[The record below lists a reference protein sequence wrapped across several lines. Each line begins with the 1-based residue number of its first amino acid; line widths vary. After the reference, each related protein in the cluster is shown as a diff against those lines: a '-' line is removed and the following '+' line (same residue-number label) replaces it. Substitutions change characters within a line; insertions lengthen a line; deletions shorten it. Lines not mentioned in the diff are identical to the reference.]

1 MAQVIGPAVTKRLS
15 FGHASHQASLSPDG
29 PDGIAEASNQLSGE
43 AIERAL
49 TSLLATTAQRFDEV
63 EAAARARTDEVG
75 EADLRRL
82 KRQFGSLK
90 NSFLHFE
97 VKESF
102 ITSLI
107 EGLPTGTEADQLA
120 DFEAEVEATV
130 ARLQAVKAGNKALTA
145 EIEGLIEEVCAGR
158 AELLSR
164 GADLAG
170 RLATLPPAP
179 GPADPDAGAAGGAEE
194 AGAELERLSRELAV
208 ASEEA
213 RRLEAELASAAS
225 ASEDALAATQAARDE
240 ASGLSARAGDLAA
253 RRTRRGQER
262 AGPDHCADLV
272 RWAAAATELCC
283 ALSGVSVLGF
293 REGSIRL
300 RLVTAYPT
308 VAVGLKHDLGALPCR
323 TATHEAELRLDGAM
337 RVTQATLEPPGV
349 PLPETLAGMP
359 LPAAVQEIMRTVA
372 GHGHRRHLLSSC
384 PAASSTDTALVNASL
399 SLAGG
404 GNVALSLRDTWPG
417 SAVDE
422 VCVTGLAETR
432 RFMGVD
438 LAQIA
443 GQLSEGR

>member
-29 PDGIAEASNQLSGE
+29 PDGIAEA
-43 AIERAL
+43 AL

-145 EIEGLIEEVCAGR
+145 EIEGLIEE
-158 AELLSR
+158 
-164 GADLAG
+164 
-170 RLATLPPAP
+170 
-179 GPADPDAGAAGGAEE
+179 

-213 RRLEAELASAAS
+213 RRLEADLASAAS

-349 PLPETLAGMP
+349 PLPKTLAGMP

-384 PAASSTDTALVNASL
+384 PAASSTDTALVDASL

-422 VCVTGLAETR
+422 VCVTGLAGTR